1 MEDDHQMD
9 DQTRSIASH
18 LLAIALM
25 SSILKQILYIAN
37 IIIINRLYCSSQS
50 QQMLMVLG
58 GCTDEDIFRRF
69 ALILSLRSCLTLPA
83 IFA

>member
-50 QQMLMVLG
+50 QQMLMVLRG
-58 GCTDEDIFRRF
+58 YTDEDIFRRF
-69 ALILSLRSCLTLPA
+69 ALILSLRPCLTLPA